1 MFFSSI
7 NHTKREIM
15 IFRSIPIIF
24 LCSLYI
30 NFTQSNRI
38 PKSKA
43 WFDGYKV
50 LNIQIPNEEAR
61 NYIVNPDHQDLY
73 DIWAQ
78 PRINYTSDI
87 MVAPEKFEEVTQ
99 RLTSN
104 GLEFSIMI
112 EDVQK
117 LIELESTPVTRN
129 KDINSKH
136 PMTWTE
142 YHDQEDME
150 AYMDYLAK
158 TYPDLVSID
167 NIGFSYE
174 QRPMRVLK
182 ICQGGICGKKPAMWI
197 DGGIHAREWIT
208 PAVTTFHMKELV
220 ENSGNYSSDIIDK
233 LDWYILPVHNPDGYA
248 YTRKSDKTRC
258 WRKNR

>member
-1 MFFSSI
+1 
-7 NHTKREIM
+7 M

-24 LCSLYI
+24 LCSLGI
-30 NFTQSNRI
+30 NFTKSIQI

-61 NYIVNPDHQDLY
+61 NYIVNSDHQALY
-73 DIWAQ
+73 DIWDE
-78 PRINYTSDI
+78 PRIHYTSDI
-87 MVAPEKFEEVTQ
+87 MVAPERLEEVTQ
-99 RLTSN
+99 GLKSN
-104 GLEFSIMI
+104 GLEFSIII
-112 EDVQK
+112 EDVLK

-129 KDINSKH
+129 RNMNSKH

-150 AYMDYLAK
+150 AYMDYLAE
-158 TYPDLVSID
+158 TYPELVSID
-167 NIGFSYE
+167 DIGMSYE
-174 QRPMRVLK
+174 ERPMRVLK
-182 ICQGGICGKKPAMWI
+182 ICKSGVCGQKPAIWI

-220 ENSGNYSSDIIDK
+220 ENRESYPSEILDK

-248 YTRKSDKTRC
+248 HTRKLNETRL